1 MIANG
6 TYIPC
11 EEKNHHEQYYEDM
24 VEYTIA
30 AVLRVSRK
38 ASLCTMTQGKLLG
51 IILLMG
57 SVKLARR
64 RRRRRASRKL
74 SAMVNKREHCRKARH
89 NL

>member
-1 MIANG
+1 MIVNG

-64 RRRRRASRKL
+64 RRWASRKL
-74 SAMVNKREHCRKARH
+74 RARANKREHCRKARH